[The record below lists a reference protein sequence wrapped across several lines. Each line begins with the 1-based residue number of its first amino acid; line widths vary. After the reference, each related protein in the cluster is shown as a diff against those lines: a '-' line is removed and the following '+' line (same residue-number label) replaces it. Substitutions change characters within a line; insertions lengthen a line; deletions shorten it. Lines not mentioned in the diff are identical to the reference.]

1 MQIRRVVVADDEFL
15 NRDLLTEMLT
25 RLGLEVEVAKDGVQ
39 ALKLMEAKAAD
50 LLLTD
55 IRMPGMGGMKLLAKC
70 REKWP
75 DMPVVMMTAFASVD
89 SAVQSMRDGAY
100 DYLMK
105 PFGIEQ
111 VEALLLRLTERERLV
126 REIRVLKAEVRDRH
140 QERRFLGDTP
150 IMQEIFTTIGRAA
163 HSNATVLIRGESGTG
178 KELVAMALH
187 QQSRRCNGPFIK
199 VNCAALTDT
208 LLSSELFGH
217 EKGSFT
223 GADNQ
228 RIGRFELADGGTLLL
243 DEISEI
249 SPELQAKLLRVLEER
264 QFERVGGSQ
273 TIQVDVRI
281 LATTNRDLEAE
292 IKKGSFREDL
302 YYRLNVIPIRLPSLK
317 DRRGDIIPIAQHYL
331 TRFGQEQGLEPKLTA
346 KAQTLLTSYPWPGN
360 VRELVNAMER
370 LVVLHG
376 AASIDVEAIRS
387 SLGLQPEANDEALEE
402 IVPLEKAE
410 LRHLERAL
418 KACDGNHKRA
428 AEVLG
433 ITERTL
439 RKKLSG
445 NAA

>member
-39 ALKLMEAKAAD
+39 ALKLMEAKPAD
-50 LLLTD
+50 LLLSD

-75 DMPVVMMTAFASVD
+75 DMPVVMMTAFASVE

-140 QERRFLGDTP
+140 QERRFLGETK

-163 HSNATVLIRGESGTG
+163 QSNATVLIRGESGTG

-292 IKKGSFREDL
+292 IKKGAFREDL
-302 YYRLNVIPIRLPSLK
+302 YYRLNVIPVRLPSLK
-317 DRRGDIIPIAQHYL
+317 DRREDIVPIAQHYL

-346 KAQTLLTSYPWPGN
+346 KAQALLTTYSWPGN

-376 AASIDVEAIRS
+376 AASIDVDAIRS
-387 SLGLQPEANDEALEE
+387 CLGLQSELSDEALGT
-402 IVPLEKAE
+402 ILPLEAAE
-410 LRHLERAL
+410 QRHLERAL
-418 KACDGNHKRA
+418 KACDGDHRRA

-439 RKKLSG
+439 RKKLEA